1 MTYLK
6 PIRMSQTLSS
16 FKQTK
21 SMSKQEKNFSIERQK
36 GSSLVILSGDLSLNN
51 ISDIK
56 SELIKLFNEAKPT
69 DLLIKNA
76 EVIDLGF
83 IQLLRSFN
91 FSMKERGIKSTV
103 KFELTA
109 DQSTILERSGIKSE
123 Y

>member
-1 MTYLK
+1 
-6 PIRMSQTLSS
+6 
-16 FKQTK
+16 
-21 SMSKQEKNFSIERQK
+21 MSKQEKSFSIERQK
-36 GSSLVILSGDLSLNN
+36 GSSQVTLSGDLSLNN

-56 SELIKLFNEAKPT
+56 SELVKLFSEAKPI

-76 EVIDLGF
+76 EVIDLGL
-83 IQLLRSFN
+83 IQLVRSFI

-109 DQSTILERSGIKSE
+109 DQSTILERSGIKTE

>member
-1 MTYLK
+1 
-6 PIRMSQTLSS
+6 
-16 FKQTK
+16 
-21 SMSKQEKNFSIERQK
+21 MSKQERNFSIERQK
-36 GSSLVILSGDLSLNN
+36 GSSLVTLSGDLSLNN

-56 SELIKLFNEAKPT
+56 SELVRLFSEAKPT

-83 IQLLRSFN
+83 IQLVRSFN

-109 DQSTILERSGIKSE
+109 DQRTILERSGIKSE